1 MDKQY
6 EENSY
11 NTYSLSTNLT
21 NRSKEFNIMY
31 RMSSPVLIQ
40 SYGSN
45 NFVVELKHKNSNKIK
60 NNYNDDY
67 DYIENELKNT
77 KKTKA
82 YTTYTEISNEE
93 SLFFCAQNPPSNQK
107 YYRDYT
113 NYNNYYPGNIYNT
126 NNDKYFLRQNN
137 NYQINKKEDI
147 DTLIYPQSDKI
158 YLPKKNSNDI
168 GHNRSVLKYQR
179 FCASFISSNPSSNKN
194 SPQRASF
201 QKKGN
206 HINNNISQ
214 DKKKSSLSK
223 PKNQLEEFNI
233 DKLKEIGD
241 NFALR
246 YYNRINQ
253 QKKINLKNRQ
263 NANIINIEIFNDK
276 KEKHDGLI
284 NKMII
289 IEEKRKE
296 SKNKMKLVNKTEDK
310 LRNDKNRIAK
320 LDKKVN
326 YELKNLNPNYIY
338 ETKKLNPN
346 YNHESKK
353 SSPNNILNNKTKI
366 IKMNKKEVEQLNKSP
381 LPLPSSKKIYLNNY
395 LKKKKHNFQINNNS
409 NEKFIY
415 NIKDNNIE
423 SRDNYK
429 ILPNQLKINNY
440 VTNRTY
446 ISQKNEKLDNK
457 FNKNNYNNKRVNKI
471 LNVNNEVVAKDK
483 SKGNNE
489 NLKANNTNHNYL
501 ESFNI
506 KSNKKVKRTQ
516 HSFNNVFLPLQK

>member
-1 MDKQY
+1 MEKHY

-21 NRSKEFNIMY
+21 NRSKEFNRIY

-45 NFVVELKHKNSNKIK
+45 NFVVELKHKNSNNLK

-67 DYIENELKNT
+67 DYIEKELKNT

-93 SLFFCAQNPPSNQK
+93 SLFFCAQNSPKNQK

-113 NYNNYYPGNIYNT
+113 NYNNYYPENIYNT
-126 NNDKYFLRQNN
+126 NNDNYFLNKNN
-137 NYQINKKEDI
+137 NYHLNKKEDI

-158 YLPKKNSNDI
+158 YFPKKNSNDI

-179 FCASFISSNPSSNKN
+179 FCASFISKNPNSNKN

-201 QKKGN
+201 RNKRNLVKN
-206 HINNNISQ
+206 KLSQ
-214 DKKKSSLSK
+214 DIKKSGSIKSR
-223 PKNQLEEFNI
+223 NQLEDFNI

-246 YYNRINQ
+246 YFNRVNP
-253 QKKINLKNRQ
+253 QKKINFKNRQ
-263 NANIINIEIFNDK
+263 NTNIINIETITDK

-284 NKMII
+284 NKMIF

-296 SKNKMKLVNKTEDK
+296 SKNKMKLINRTEDK
-310 LRNDKNRIAK
+310 LRNNKNRIDNLENK
-320 LDKKVN
+320 II
-326 YELKNLNPNYIY
+326 LKNLNPNNNY
-338 ETKKLNPN
+338 EL
-346 YNHESKK
+346 KK
-353 SSPNNILNNKTKI
+353 SNLNNNNLGNKTKI
-366 IKMNKKEVEQLNKSP
+366 IKMNKKEIIQLNNSP
-381 LPLPSSKKIYLNNY
+381 LPVPTTKKIYLNNFIR
-395 LKKKKHNFQINNNS
+395 KKKYNIQMNNNS
-409 NEKFIY
+409 NENLEGFIY
-415 NIKDNNIE
+415 NIKDNNLE
-423 SRDNYK
+423 GRNNFK
-429 ILPNQLKINNY
+429 ILPNQIKINNY
-440 VTNRTY
+440 MTNRTY
-446 ISQKNEKLDNK
+446 ISQKNEKLDKK
-457 FNKNNYNNKRVNKI
+457 FNKNNSKRVNKI
-471 LNVNNEVVAKDK
+471 LNVNNEVIKDIG
-483 SKGNNE
+483 KGNE
-489 NLKANNTNHNYL
+489 SIKTNNTNHNYL

-516 HSFNNVFLPLQK
+516 HSFNNIFLPLQK

>member
-1 MDKQY
+1 MEKQY

-21 NRSKEFNIMY
+21 NRSKEFNRIY

-93 SLFFCAQNPPSNQK
+93 SLFFGAQNPPKNQK
-107 YYRDYT
+107 LYRDYT
-113 NYNNYYPGNIYNT
+113 NYTNFYPESIYNT
-126 NNDKYFLRQNN
+126 NNDNYFFPQNN
-137 NYQINKKEDI
+137 KYLLNKKEDI

-168 GHNRSVLKYQR
+168 GQNRSVLKYQR
-179 FCASFISSNPSSNKN
+179 FCASFISQKPTSNKN
-194 SPQRASF
+194 SPKRVPF
-201 QKKGN
+201 QKRVN
-206 HINNNISQ
+206 HMNNMNNKLSP
-214 DKKKSSLSK
+214 DKKKRGYSK
-223 PKNQLEEFNI
+223 SKNQLEEFNI

-246 YYNRINQ
+246 YFNRINQ
-253 QKKINLKNRQ
+253 QKKMNLKNRQ
-263 NANIINIEIFNDK
+263 NANIFNIEIISDR

-284 NKMII
+284 NKMIK

-296 SKNKMKLVNKTEDK
+296 SKNKMKLVNKTEEK
-310 LRNDKNRIAK
+310 LKTERNRIIN
-320 LDKKVN
+320 LDNKVN
-326 YELKNLNPNYIY
+326 YEIRNLNH
-338 ETKKLNPN
+338 NPN
-346 YNHESKK
+346 
-353 SSPNNILNNKTKI
+353 NNLSNKTKF
-366 IKMNKKEVEQLNKSP
+366 IKMNKREGEQLNKSP
-381 LPLPSSKKIYLNNY
+381 LPTTKKIYLNNY
-395 LKKKKHNFQINNNS
+395 IKKKKYNFKVNNNS
-409 NEKFIY
+409 NEKLEGY
-415 NIKDNNIE
+415 NYIIKDNNLE
-423 SRDNYK
+423 NRDNYK
-429 ILPNQLKINNY
+429 ILPNQIKINNY
-440 VTNRTY
+440 ITNKNY
-446 ISQKNEKLDNK
+446 ISQQNEKDK
-457 FNKNNYNNKRVNKI
+457 KINKNSNKRVNKI
-471 LNVNNEVVAKDK
+471 LYVNNEVVQDK
-483 SKGNNE
+483 SKGNE
-489 NLKANNTNHNYL
+489 IVKTNNINHNYL

-516 HSFNNVFLPLQK
+516 HSFNNVLLPLQK